1 MKARKTLS
9 VPICPSSS
17 LRLEEQIAA
26 YFRKAILSNQI
37 KEGELL
43 PIAGSIAN
51 ASQPTVL
58 KAYRALQAEGLV
70 KVRRTQGTVVTQNKA
85 RHCHA
90 ILVRHESQ
98 SFQSNPFF
106 QTVLIA
112 LIRDATLAGNPP
124 RVFVIPAQKPG
135 GGVDL
140 PPAFLEALSD
150 GEIRGVFV
158 QPNRHDHRIVNW
170 LEDRQIPYVK
180 TTEDDTAQGVMSDS
194 RRLLKDAIARLRKQ
208 GCRNILVL
216 TGRDDITS
224 APAFP
229 GCRIA
234 IKKVHAL
241 VETVVPIGRE
251 TAAAWLD
258 APRAKR
264 PDGVFITDDWIA
276 LSFLMRLKDAGIQV
290 PSDLRVVVACNRN
303 ITTDLLDSCDR
314 LSIDPDE
321 LSAAMTDLMRR
332 RIKNP
337 GQAPACVKIPYRVVL

>member
-1 MKARKTLS
+1 MNARKTLS

-90 ILVRHESQ
+90 ILVRQDSR
-98 SFQSNPFF
+98 SFQGSPYF
-106 QTVLIA
+106 QTVLMA
-112 LIRDATLAGNPP
+112 LIHDAKLAGNPP
-124 RVFVIPAQKPG
+124 RVFVIPPQKPG
-135 GGVDL
+135 GAVDL
-140 PPAFLEALSD
+140 PPAFLDALVS

-158 QPNRHDHRIVNW
+158 QPNRHDHRIVDW
-170 LEDRQIPYVK
+170 LKERQIPYVK
-180 TTEDDTAQGVMSDS
+180 ITEDDTDPSVVSDAD
-194 RRLLKDAIARLRKQ
+194 RLLTDAIRCLRKQ

-216 TGRDDITS
+216 TGLDEITS
-224 APAFP
+224 APTIP
-229 GCRIA
+229 GCRITLE
-234 IKKVHAL
+234 KVHAL
-241 VETVVPIGRE
+241 VETVVPIGRQA
-251 TAAAWLD
+251 AAAWLD

-303 ITTDLLDSCDR
+303 ITTDLLDVCDR
-314 LSIDPDE
+314 LVVNPDE
-321 LSAAMTDLMRR
+321 LSAAMTDIMKR
-332 RIKNP
+332 RIQNP
-337 GQAPACVKIPYRVVL
+337 EQVPACVTVPYRPFP